1 MKTIHNPL
9 LPPRRY
15 DAINLLGL
23 LLCRKGTTITA
34 DLLQHERIHT
44 AQMVEM
50 AFVGFYLWYLLE
62 WLVRLPMKGR
72 AYANISLERE
82 AYAHMGDPGYLTRR
96 RHYAWWK
103 YLKRNQA

>member
-1 MKTIHNPL
+1 MKIIHNPL

-82 AYAHMGDPGYLTRR
+82 AYVHMGDPNYLTRR